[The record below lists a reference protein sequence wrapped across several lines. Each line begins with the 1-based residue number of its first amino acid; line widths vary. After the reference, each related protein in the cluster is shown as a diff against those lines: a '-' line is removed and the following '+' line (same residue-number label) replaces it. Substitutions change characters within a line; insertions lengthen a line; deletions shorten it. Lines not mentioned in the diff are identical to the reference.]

1 MAPTIAG
8 VPASSLISISFRYL
22 WEFSV
27 TLNCEKKN
35 GHIQQGSGVGGRVG
49 QFYSGQVAY
58 VVEPVNSVLCS
69 SNNVYSVFSSQSQA
83 HIYIIAKLRI
93 MSSTA
98 PSKMFFT
105 YKKNRA
111 STAAWRNRVPKQT
124 FLGNEDPWKRKQLV
138 HFQSHFKQNYGTEI
152 YDV

>member
-35 GHIQQGSGVGGRVG
+35 GHIQQGSGVGGRAG
-49 QFYSGQVAY
+49 QFYSCQVVY
-58 VVEPVNSVLCS
+58 VVEPVNSVFSS
-69 SNNVYSVFSSQSQA
+69 SNNVDSVFSSQSQG
-83 HIYIIAKLRI
+83 HIFIIAKLRLT
-93 MSSTA
+93 SSAA
-98 PSKMFFT
+98 PSEMSFT
-105 YKKNRA
+105 YKKHRA

-124 FLGNEDPWKRKQLV
+124 FLGNENPWKRKQIV

>member
-1 MAPTIAG
+1 M
-8 VPASSLISISFRYL
+8 
-22 WEFSV
+22 
-27 TLNCEKKN
+27 
-35 GHIQQGSGVGGRVG
+35 G

-98 PSKMFFT
+98 PSKNNVL
-105 YKKNRA
+105 YLQKK
-111 STAAWRNRVPKQT
+111 
-124 FLGNEDPWKRKQLV
+124 
-138 HFQSHFKQNYGTEI
+138 QSLHRSLKEQGS
-152 YDV
+152 